1 MHGFRTATVIFRSN
15 IVWLRILNGEKS
27 IFTSTTFLKEEDI
40 PVKLYKVVDKKA
52 HKRKLQ
58 LLKWNK
64 TNLALFGPIIKEDKK
79 KLKENNSPVAKEEK
93 TAFESDDSLLPIGLW
108 NESSVELKHSKTSF
122 SNKNVK
128 TAHKNHVLTK
138 QNDRILTTKQ
148 NEIITVLKEPSNK
161 VQAKQDQTHER
172 VNFQSITLA
181 ENVLP
186 SAPYFQKDDIV
197 LPFPM
202 VLKKEFIPPA
212 SKDIITI
219 ASAKVDVPSV
229 TQVLNKT
236 MSDKSE
242 MMLALWRKRKIAE
255 IGEDGLKEF
264 MKEAKLTGKELHLSI
279 ETYLRGVEYNSVR
292 VEPRISGHWLSM
304 KSILNSLEDVLVLE
318 SYVVHQQLK
327 YKGFVDCVCKYK
339 NNVVVIE
346 WKTSQRTKSTLE
358 DAYDDPVQIAA
369 YIGAL
374 NADEKYPFKVENA
387 LLVVAYPTGRPADVL
402 TLDRDK
408 CEYYWN
414 QWLKRLEA
422 YNELKRSDEKS

>member
-79 KLKENNSPVAKEEK
+79 KLKENNLPVAKEEK
-93 TAFESDDSLLPIGLW
+93 TAIESDNSLLPIGLW

-264 MKEAKLTGKELHLSI
+264 MKGHYFNIACSGRKMGQLPYLGVILVVYLSYQSCLSILSFHILYRILEAKLTGKELHLSI

-339 NNVVVIE
+339 
-346 WKTSQRTKSTLE
+346 
-358 DAYDDPVQIAA
+358 
-369 YIGAL
+369 
-374 NADEKYPFKVENA
+374 
-387 LLVVAYPTGRPADVL
+387 
-402 TLDRDK
+402 
-408 CEYYWN
+408 
-414 QWLKRLEA
+414 
-422 YNELKRSDEKS
+422 

>member
-122 SNKNVK
+122 SNNNVK

-148 NEIITVLKEPSNK
+148 NENITVLREPSNK
-161 VQAKQDQTHER
+161 VQAKQDPTHER

-264 MKEAKLTGKELHLSI
+264 MKGHYFNIACSGRKMWQLP
-279 ETYLRGVEYNSVR
+279 YLGV
-292 VEPRISGHWLSM
+292 I
-304 KSILNSLEDVLVLE
+304 
-318 SYVVHQQLK
+318 
-327 YKGFVDCVCKYK
+327 
-339 NNVVVIE
+339 
-346 WKTSQRTKSTLE
+346 
-358 DAYDDPVQIAA
+358 
-369 YIGAL
+369 
-374 NADEKYPFKVENA
+374 
-387 LLVVAYPTGRPADVL
+387 LVVYL
-402 TLDRDK
+402 SYQS
-408 CEYYWN
+408 C
-414 QWLKRLEA
+414 
-422 YNELKRSDEKS
+422 

>member
-122 SNKNVK
+122 SNNNVK
-128 TAHKNHVLTK
+128 TAHKNHVL
-138 QNDRILTTKQ
+138 TKQ

-161 VQAKQDQTHER
+161 VQAKQDPTHER
-172 VNFQSITLA
+172 VNLQSITLA

-264 MKEAKLTGKELHLSI
+264 MKGHYFNIACSGRKIWQLPYLGVILVVYLSYQSCLSMLSFHILYHILEAKLTGKELHLSI

-339 NNVVVIE
+339 
-346 WKTSQRTKSTLE
+346 
-358 DAYDDPVQIAA
+358 
-369 YIGAL
+369 
-374 NADEKYPFKVENA
+374 
-387 LLVVAYPTGRPADVL
+387 
-402 TLDRDK
+402 
-408 CEYYWN
+408 
-414 QWLKRLEA
+414 
-422 YNELKRSDEKS
+422 

>member
-1 MHGFRTATVIFRSN
+1 MHGVRTATVILRSN
-15 IVWLRILNGEKS
+15 IIWVRIRNGEKS
-27 IFTSTTFLKEEDI
+27 IFTSTKFRKEENVPD
-40 PVKLYKVVDKKA
+40 KLYKVVDKKA
-52 HKRKLQ
+52 NKRKLQ

-79 KLKENNSPVAKEEK
+79 KLKENNSPVAKKEQTGIEP
-93 TAFESDDSLLPIGLW
+93 DDLLLPISLW
-108 NESSVELKHSKTSF
+108 NESSVELKLSKSSF
-122 SNKNVK
+122 SNNNLK
-128 TAHKNHVLTK
+128 TAHENPVLDAEK
-138 QNDRILTTKQ
+138 QNQIT
-148 NEIITVLKEPSNK
+148 TVLREPTNK
-161 VQAKQDQTHER
+161 VQAEQHPSHER

-181 ENVLP
+181 ENVVP
-186 SAPYFQKDDIV
+186 SAPYFQKDDII

-202 VLKKEFIPPA
+202 VLKKEFRPPA
-212 SKDIITI
+212 LKEIITI

-279 ETYLRGVEYNSVR
+279 ETYLRGVEYDSVR

-318 SYVVHQQLK
+318 SYVVHQQLQ

-339 NNVVVIE
+339 NNVVVVE

-387 LLVVAYPTGRPADVL
+387 LLVIAYPTGRPADVL
-402 TLDRDK
+402 TLDRNK
-408 CEYYWN
+408 CEYYWD

-422 YNELKRSDEKS
+422 YNGLKRSDEKA

>member
-1 MHGFRTATVIFRSN
+1 MHGVRTATVIFRSN
-15 IVWLRILNGEKS
+15 IIRLRILNGEKS
-27 IFTSTTFLKEEDI
+27 IFTSTTFRKDEDI
-40 PVKLYKVVDKKA
+40 PEKLYKVVDKKA

-79 KLKENNSPVAKEEK
+79 KLKENNSPVGKKEK
-93 TAFESDDSLLPIGLW
+93 TAIEADDSLLPISLW
-108 NESSVELKHSKTSF
+108 NESSVELKLSKTGF
-122 SNKNVK
+122 PNNTVK
-128 TAHKNHVLTK
+128 IAHKNLALEATKPITTVLRESSSKVQTK
-138 QNDRILTTKQ
+138 QH
-148 NEIITVLKEPSNK
+148 P
-161 VQAKQDQTHER
+161 THES
-172 VNFQSITLA
+172 VNFQSIKLA
-181 ENVLP
+181 ENILP
-186 SAPYFQKDDIV
+186 SAPYFQKDDII

-202 VLKKEFIPPA
+202 VLKKEFIPPT

-255 IGEDGLKEF
+255 VGEEGLKEF
-264 MKEAKLTGKELHLSI
+264 MREAKLVGKELHTSI
-279 ETYLRGVEYNSVR
+279 ETYLRGVEYSSIR

-339 NNVVVIE
+339 DNVVVVE

-387 LLVVAYPTGRPADVL
+387 LLVIAYPTGRPADVL

-408 CEYYWN
+408 CEYYWD

-422 YNELKRSDEKS
+422 YNELKRSDEKA